1 MMEWEDR
8 IGRRLKLRD
17 LHTLQIVSEIGS
29 MAKASQQLGLSQ
41 PAISKAIV
49 EMEQALGARL
59 LDRSSVGVELT
70 PSGRMLV
77 DRTRLIFDEVRQ
89 GVKDI
94 EYLSDPTRGE
104 VRIGVTEPNASRL
117 ALAVA
122 RLSRRYPNISYF
134 VEVTDT
140 TTMMRLLRERTLD
153 VALTR
158 WTAKNAAAD
167 LHAEALF
174 KTKLAVMA
182 ARQHPLSRASKLVL
196 KDLMDERWTLSP
208 ADSFLG
214 QIVRETFRR
223 SSLDLPATTV
233 TSISIYMRLTLLAHG
248 GFLTVLPMSMLQ
260 HPGDKTWLRALP
272 VDLRDPAANI
282 SAITLA
288 KRRQGGAVNLFLQS
302 CRDVAEDI

>member
-1 MMEWEDR
+1 MQWEDR

-17 LHTLQIVSEIGS
+17 LHTLQIVSEVGS

-49 EMEQALGARL
+49 EMEQTLGTRL
-59 LDRSSVGVELT
+59 LDRSSIGVEIT
-70 PSGRMLV
+70 EAGRMLV

-94 EYLSDPTRGE
+94 EYLSDPARGE

-117 ALAVA
+117 ALTIA

-158 WTAKNAAAD
+158 WTAKNAADD
-167 LHAEALF
+167 LRAEALF
-174 KTKLAVMA
+174 KTELAVMA
-182 ARQHPLSRASKLVL
+182 AKQHALMRARKLLL
-196 KDLMDERWTLSP
+196 KDLMQERWTLSP
-208 ADSFLG
+208 PDSFLG

-223 SSLDLPATTV
+223 SNLELPATTV

-260 HPGDKTWLRALP
+260 HPGDRTWLRPLP
-272 VDLRDPAANI
+272 VELRDPAGNI

-288 KRRQGGAVNLFLQS
+288 KRRPSGAVELFLQS
-302 CRDVAEDI
+302 CRELAKEL

>member
-1 MMEWEDR
+1 MEWEDR
-8 IGRRLKLRD
+8 VGRRLKLRD
-17 LHTLQIVSEIGS
+17 LHTLQVVSEIGS

-49 EMEQALGARL
+49 EMEQALGTRL

-70 PSGRMLV
+70 PSGRTLV
-77 DRTRLIFDEVRQ
+77 DRTRIIFDEVRQ

-94 EYLSDPTRGE
+94 EYLSDPARGE

-117 ALAVA
+117 ALAIE

-158 WTAKNAAAD
+158 WTPKNAADD
-167 LHAEALF
+167 LHAEELF

-182 ARQHPLSRASKLVL
+182 AKQHSLTRAGKLAL
-196 KDLMDERWTLSP
+196 KDLMEERWTLSP

-223 SSLDLPATTV
+223 SHLDLPTTTV

-272 VDLRDPAANI
+272 VELRDPAANI

-288 KRRQGGAVNLFLQS
+288 RRRPGGAVKLFLES
-302 CRDVAEDI
+302 CREVVEDM

>member
-1 MMEWEDR
+1 MQWEDR

-49 EMEQALGARL
+49 EMEQAVGTRL
-59 LDRSSVGVELT
+59 LDRSSAGVELT
-70 PSGRMLV
+70 APGRMLV

-94 EYLSDPTRGE
+94 EYLSDPARGE
-104 VRIGVTEPNASRL
+104 VRIGVTEPNTSTL
-117 ALAVA
+117 ARAIA
-122 RLSRRYPNISYF
+122 RLSRHYPNISYQ
-134 VEVTDT
+134 VEITDT

-158 WTAKNAAAD
+158 WTAKNAAGD
-167 LHAEALF
+167 LHAEPLF
-174 KTKLAVMA
+174 RTELAVMA
-182 ARQHPLSRASKLVL
+182 AKTHPLTGARKLLL
-196 KDLMDERWTLSP
+196 KNLMRERWTLSP

-214 QIVRETFRR
+214 QIVQETFRR
-223 SSLDLPATTV
+223 SNLDLPATAV

-248 GFLTVLPMSMLQ
+248 GFLSMLPKSMLH
-260 HPGDKTWLRALP
+260 HPFDKTWLRALP
-272 VDLRDPAANI
+272 VELRDPTANI

-288 KRRQGGAVNLFLQS
+288 KRRPGGAVKLFLAS
-302 CRDVAEDI
+302 CREVAKEL

>member
-1 MMEWEDR
+1 MDWEDR

-17 LHTLQIVSEIGS
+17 LHTLQIVSEVGS
-29 MAKASQQLGLSQ
+29 MARASQQLGLSQ

-49 EMEQALGARL
+49 EMEQALGTRL

-70 PSGRMLV
+70 PSGRLLV

-94 EYLSDPTRGE
+94 EYLSDPARGE

-117 ALAVA
+117 ALAIA
-122 RLSRRYPNISYF
+122 QLSRRYPNISYF

-140 TTMMRLLRERTLD
+140 TTMMRLLRDRALD

-158 WTAKNAAAD
+158 WTPKNAADD

-174 KTKLAVMA
+174 RTELAVMA
-182 ARQHPLSRASKLVL
+182 AKQHPLTRARKLLL
-196 KDLMDERWTLSP
+196 KDLMTERWTLSP
-208 ADSFLG
+208 PESFLG

-223 SSLDLPATTV
+223 SHLDLPATTV

-260 HPGDKTWLRALP
+260 HPGDKTWLRRLA
-272 VDLRDPAANI
+272 VELRDPAANI

-288 KRRQGGAVNLFLQS
+288 KRRPGAIVKLFLES
-302 CRDVAEDI
+302 CREVAKER